1 MLDMFHMKQID
12 IFLKAS
18 EKDIYIYIDT
28 LKKWQK
34 AVNLVSN
41 ASLNDVWNRHIVD
54 SAQLY
59 PLIPSSA
66 KTLIDLGSGAGFPAL
81 VLAILNKNNQGPL
94 TQIILIE
101 SDTKKCLFLK
111 EVARILK
118 LPVQILNQ
126 RIESIQ
132 DISADVIT
140 SRGLADVDTLLK
152 LSRPFTQKDTVC
164 LFLKGQSVLKEIE
177 ENTVPCSIEKIK
189 SITNSDSFILKITE
203 VLK

>member
-1 MLDMFHMKQID
+1 MFHMKQID
-12 IFLKAS
+12 TFLKTS

-41 ASLNDVWNRHIVD
+41 ASLDDVWNRHIVD

-59 PLIPSSA
+59 PLLPTTA
-66 KTLIDLGSGAGFPAL
+66 KNLVDLGSGAGFPAL
-81 VLAILNKNNQGPL
+81 VLAILNKNNQGSL
-94 TQIILIE
+94 EQIILVE

-111 EVARILK
+111 EVARLLF
-118 LPVQILNQ
+118 LPVQIINN
-126 RIESIQ
+126 RIERIQ
-132 DISADVIT
+132 NISADVIT
-140 SRGLADVDTLLK
+140 ARGLADVDTLLK
-152 LSRPFTQKDTVC
+152 LSLPFVHPDTIC
-164 LFLKGQSVLKEIE
+164 LFLKGASVQKEINQ
-177 ENTVPCSIEKIK
+177 NTISCQIEKIK